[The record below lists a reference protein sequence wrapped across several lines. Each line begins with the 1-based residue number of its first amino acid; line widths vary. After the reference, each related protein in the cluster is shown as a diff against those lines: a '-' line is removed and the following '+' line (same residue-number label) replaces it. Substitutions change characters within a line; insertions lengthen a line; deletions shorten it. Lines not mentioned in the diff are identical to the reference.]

1 VNIIIIA
8 LNELKIMFKSK
19 GTLILLLI
27 MPIMMIALMGYA
39 LKPYLNP
46 SHEIIKF
53 DVLYVNHDEGEIG
66 QSFDTFIKDQGAKY
80 FNLIISSTEDIESEM
95 LKNNYD
101 EAIFIPRDLTLKVNN
116 LESISIIHI
125 SSGKNL
131 MRDNMVKVFV
141 NQFTTSV
148 NENIAIQKVAESYQ
162 FQIDINQIRSH
173 IVLDIGNQF
182 IEIDEL
188 EKTNSLGIT
197 SFQYF
202 ASSMLIFFLL
212 CSSMG
217 LGMEIVN
224 DRTNKIYA
232 RINTYPVTKNQYL
245 LGKALGNALISIVQ
259 AISIIVISALLFQVN
274 WGREYIGLTVVILAI
289 IFISSGVSVVF
300 SSLFNSSKTLSTVLI
315 MIYWMLT
322 FISGAFTPIPA
333 FEKIGKYIFNMW
345 AFESITSYMTGQ
357 SLMNSIYHIMMLLG
371 LGLVLWL
378 VGMFMYRRGINE

>member
-53 DVLYVNHDEGEIG
+53 DVLYVNQDEGKIG

-101 EAIFIPRDLTLKVNN
+101 EAIFIPKDFTLKVNN
-116 LESISIIHI
+116 SESISIIHI

-131 MRDNMVKVFV
+131 MRDNMVKVLV

-148 NENIAIQKVAESYQ
+148 NESIAIQKVAESYH
-162 FQIDINQIRSH
+162 FQIDINQIHSD
-173 IVLDIGNQF
+173 IVLDLGSQF

-202 ASSMLIFFLL
+202 AASMLVFFLL

-245 LGKALGNALISIVQ
+245 LGKTLGNAFISIVQ

-274 WGREYIGLTVVILAI
+274 WGREYIGLTIVVLVI
-289 IFISSGVSVVF
+289 IFISSGVSVIF

-322 FISGAFTPIPA
+322 FISGAFTPVPA
-333 FEKIGKYIFNMW
+333 FEKIGKFIFNMW

-357 SLMNSIYHIMMLLG
+357 SLVTSIYNIMMLLG

-378 VGMFMYRRGINE
+378 IGMYMYRRGTNE